1 MTVELLHH
9 TPLWIASRAIRRC
22 WDSTDNGGCYLIPT
36 DDLIEKDK
44 ELIYRVG
51 NKNKH
56 ASTLEHINYTFDID
70 GISRALLQE
79 LARHRHASISV
90 KSSRYTLKEL
100 KNTDTVEELRPFL
113 VLTGDAYVDDLALGN
128 LHNTRKGLKQGLS
141 NDVVKYSLPEAY
153 KTSCVW
159 TINLRSLQNF
169 LELRTNKAALWE
181 IRELAYTIFDNLPE
195 EHKYLL
201 EEFLYKEER

>member
-1 MTVELLHH
+1 MTVKLLHH
-9 TPLWIASRAIRRC
+9 TPLWIAARAIRKC

-44 ELIYRVG
+44 ELIHRVG

-201 EEFLYKEER
+201 EEFLYKEEK